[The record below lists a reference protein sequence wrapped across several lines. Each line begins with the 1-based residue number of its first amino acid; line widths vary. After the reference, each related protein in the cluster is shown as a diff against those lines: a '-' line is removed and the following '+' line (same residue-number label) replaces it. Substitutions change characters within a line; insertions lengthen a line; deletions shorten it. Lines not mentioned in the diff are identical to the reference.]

1 MGTFYCLGIINKFT
15 AMSQN
20 SLLKNE
26 WENLLNERIDLN
38 LYETSI
44 QGTRVEG
51 SLIDDIFKENIIEFY
66 QILKE
71 ISGPTRSSNID
82 YYEKE
87 FGTNIND
94 YQTSQTELILETSNG
109 NSISLSVTY
118 VLLFIEGKVSVE
130 EFNTEPHLI
139 NWLFRNSRIENKL
152 SGCVISDI
160 V

>member
-15 AMSQN
+15 ATSRD

-26 WENLLNERIDLN
+26 WKNLLNERIDLN

-139 NWLFRNSRIENKL
+139 NWLFRNSRIDNKL